1 VFLFVLGLFLIKKA
15 TKWAILGVTVLAI
28 FLSWGNHFNFL
39 TDLFLNYFPAYN
51 KFRTL
56 SMILVIAEFTMPFL
70 GFLALKEIYDGK
82 VSNTDFM
89 KSFKWSVGIT
99 GGLCL
104 LFMLLGKGMFNF
116 TGNID
121 EQLIS
126 SGWPQEIINAIRQ
139 DRLNLLWNDSL
150 RSLVFV
156 LIGAGLVLAFFKK
169 KLKPA
174 YFLIALGLFITVD
187 MWVVGKRYM
196 DNKNFVTPQM
206 TEAPFNPSEADRMIL
221 ADKELDF
228 RVFNLSVSPFNDAST
243 SYFHK
248 SLGGYHGAKMRRY
261 QDLIEKHLST
271 GNMAVLNM
279 LNTKYFIQPTKNGPV
294 AMQNPGALGNVWFVD
309 SIKIVANADE
319 EIAALNGFNPKT
331 TAIVDRRFET
341 MVNNIPA
348 TTDSTGYIKLDEY
361 EPNKLVYSSSSTNE
375 RVAVFS
381 EIYYA
386 KGWKVTIDG
395 KPADH
400 FRANYVLRAMV
411 VPQGEHKIEF
421 VFDPEMWHIG
431 RNIDLAS
438 SLLILLIFAGWIGIS
453 IFKKN

>member
-1 VFLFVLGLFLIKKA
+1 
-15 TKWAILGVTVLAI
+15 
-28 FLSWGNHFNFL
+28 
-39 TDLFLNYFPAYN
+39 
-51 KFRTL
+51 
-56 SMILVIAEFTMPFL
+56 
-70 GFLALKEIYDGK
+70 
-82 VSNTDFM
+82 
-89 KSFKWSVGIT
+89 
-99 GGLCL
+99 
-104 LFMLLGKGMFNF
+104 
-116 TGNID
+116 
-121 EQLIS
+121 
-126 SGWPQEIINAIRQ
+126 
-139 DRLNLLWNDSL
+139 
-150 RSLVFV
+150 
-156 LIGAGLVLAFFKK
+156 
-169 KLKPA
+169 
-174 YFLIALGLFITVD
+174 
-187 MWVVGKRYM
+187 
-196 DNKNFVTPQM
+196 
-206 TEAPFNPSEADRMIL
+206 
-221 ADKELDF
+221 
-228 RVFNLSVSPFNDAST
+228 
-243 SYFHK
+243 
-248 SLGGYHGAKMRRY
+248 
-261 QDLIEKHLST
+261 
-271 GNMAVLNM
+271 MAVLNM